1 MAVNSLSIA
10 SGIPWYTKKYLIKN
24 FRTNRKIAKLFNN
37 WQQKCT

>member
-10 SGIPWYTKKYLIKN
+10 SGVTWYSKKYLIKK
-24 FRTNRKIAKLFNN
+24 FRTNRTIAKLLNN